1 MQARVCVALKKQAIL
16 FLLER
21 KLLFSTYIVFLVNII
36 TVDRSSFL
44 IVLHFKKKSEI
55 ILKYL
60 LQFSIYYV
68 N

>member
-21 KLLFSTYIVFLVNII
+21 KLLFSTYIIFLVNII

-44 IVLHFKKKSEI
+44 IVLHFKIS
-55 ILKYL
+55 LK
-60 LQFSIYYV
+60 
-68 N
+68 

>member
-21 KLLFSTYIVFLVNII
+21 KLLFSTYIVFFLVNII

-60 LQFSIYYV
+60 L
-68 N
+68 